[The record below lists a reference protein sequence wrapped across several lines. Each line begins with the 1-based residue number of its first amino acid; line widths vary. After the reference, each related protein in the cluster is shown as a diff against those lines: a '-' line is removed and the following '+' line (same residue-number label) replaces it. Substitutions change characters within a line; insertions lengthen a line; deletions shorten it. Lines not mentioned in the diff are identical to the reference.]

1 MSATPLPRT
10 LDLRKLAMHKAY
22 FEGEVAPADLQRL
35 RGLFAGDEGHIHA
48 VISCDLD
55 EQGRT
60 VLSVAV
66 NASISVRCQRC
77 LEVFQRPLDATS
89 KLAVV
94 RTDEQAAGL
103 PEGLEPLLAARDIDL
118 WAVVEDELVLAMPV
132 YSYHEE
138 KTCIEKLAGA
148 EFAASMADEGTPAK
162 DGRTDGPF
170 NVLAQLKR
178 DLDH

>member
-10 LDLRKLAMHKAY
+10 LDLRKPAMHKAY
-22 FEGEVAPADLQRL
+22 FEGSVMPADLQRL
-35 RGLFAGDEGHIHA
+35 RGLLAADEGHIHA

-55 EQGRT
+55 DEGRT
-60 VLSVAV
+60 VLSVSV

-77 LEVFQRPLDATS
+77 LEVFQRPLDANS
-89 KLAVV
+89 RLAVV

-103 PEGLEPLLAARDIDL
+103 PEGLEPVLAAREIDL
-118 WAVVEDELVLAMPV
+118 WAVVEDELVLAIPV

-138 KTCIEKLAGA
+138 KTCIEKLTGA
-148 EFAASMADEGTPAK
+148 EHTAAAADDDKPAQK
-162 DGRTDGPF
+162 AETDGPF
-170 NVLAQLKR
+170 NILAQLKR

>member
-10 LDLRKLAMHKAY
+10 LDLRKPAMHKAY
-22 FEGEVAPADLQRL
+22 FEGSVAPADLHRL
-35 RGLFAGDEGHIHA
+35 RGLLAADEGQVHA
-48 VISCDLD
+48 AISCDLD
-55 EQGRT
+55 EASRT

-66 NASISVRCQRC
+66 NAIISVRCQRC
-77 LEVFQRPLDATS
+77 LEIFQRPLDANS
-89 KLAVV
+89 RLAVV

-103 PEGLEPLLAARDIDL
+103 PEGLEPVLATREIDL

-132 YSYHEE
+132 YSYHEDR
-138 KTCIEKLAGA
+138 TCIERLAGA
-148 EFAASMADEGTPAK
+148 EFAASAAGDDKPAQNVE
-162 DGRTDGPF
+162 TNGPF